1 MDANQQAQTMPF
13 SSGGLSLLNS
23 SQMNLPARI
32 CQATYKD
39 STNFLAL
46 FNPDRQVEFT
56 ADLSRCYTG
65 TAPVLG
71 TVGRAFGESTA
82 ITWLTIQLEN
92 LAEFANKYEKMPP
105 ATLKSLAPSIK
116 FEWGYMKVT
125 ELMHFFQLFKCGR
138 YGRFYGSFD
147 SMVVTAGLREYAR
160 DRLDYIAKF
169 EAEAKRKA
177 EAEENAR
184 HDKEVAEFKDML
196 ERRGITI
203 EQWIAENCDQQSQ
216 ELINLARQ

>member
-1 MDANQQAQTMPF
+1 
-13 SSGGLSLLNS
+13 
-23 SQMNLPARI
+23 MNLPARM
-32 CQATYKD
+32 CVATYKD

-56 ADLSRCYTG
+56 ADLARCYTG

-82 ITWLTIQLEN
+82 IMWLTIQLRDV
-92 LAEFANKYEKMPP
+92 AKFASKQGTVPDP
-105 ATLKSLAPSIK
+105 ILKSLAQSIK
-116 FEWGYMKVT
+116 LKWGFFKVT
-125 ELMHFFQLFKCGR
+125 EFMHFFQLLKCGN

-147 SMVVTAGLREYAR
+147 GMVVTSALQEYAR

-216 ELINLARQ
+216 ELINLARR